1 MARYEFG
8 RSLDDPDTLVIQGR
22 EYTMMPI
29 GVRVMRSVLT
39 KRRALVADLAST
51 DVERQAEASDE
62 MLSLMLDLIVSAVV
76 PDEREQLRTQLDE
89 SVGAVLVGE
98 IAGALLGNLSDLN
111 PTQPGSSSNGSTP
124 TGRTST
130 VGAVPAEST
139 PAS

>member
-130 VGAVPAEST
+130 AGVAPAEST
-139 PAS
+139 PAN